1 MLTAIFITLIAWYA
15 NVPMPLKICTTVF
28 MGLKFMFN
36 FSICVGKIIKAGG
49 DYDD

>member
-28 MGLKFMFN
+28 MCLKFMFN
-36 FSICVGKIIKAGG
+36 FSMCIGKIIKAG
-49 DYDD
+49 DE